1 MLYER
6 VFEPD
11 EEYDRNHASN
21 GVSRFDAYLS
31 QYRHL
36 FREDGQP
43 TTDAG
48 WFAQVAWQIAHPP
61 TMLPGYVRCHG
72 RVQDTSVRWDED
84 GHQAVCVELAVSS
97 APEAASLGP
106 EWRRWTRDEHGH
118 WLRPDNHA
126 HPTALTVVHIA
137 VPLGGVRLPQPRYQ
151 GDQPDVT
158 TAKRAVQ
165 AICASVNTILAS
177 VVGYDPL
184 AWTAS

>member
-11 EEYDRNHASN
+11 EEYDRNHASD
-21 GVSRFDAYLS
+21 GVSRYAAYLT

-36 FREDGQP
+36 FCQDGQP

-48 WFAQVAWQIAHPP
+48 WFAQVAWQIAQSPIMSP
-61 TMLPGYVRCHG
+61 AYVRCHG

-84 GHQAVCVELAVSS
+84 GRQAVCLDLAVSS
-97 APEAASLGP
+97 APEAAGLTSA
-106 EWRRWTRDEHGH
+106 WRRWTRDEHGH
-118 WLRPDNHA
+118 WLRPDDYA
-126 HPTALTVVHIA
+126 HPTVLTVLHLA
-137 VPLGGVRLPQPRYQ
+137 VPLAGMRLPEPRYQ
-151 GDQPDVT
+151 GEQPDIT
-158 TAKRAVQ
+158 TAKRAIQ
-165 AICASVNTILAS
+165 AICASVNAALAS